1 MKKTKEMKVLSQ
13 KVTLQICLALYLQR
27 TIKDTKDILKLQ
39 SYREIIC
46 SSVRCGILRTLK
58 MSRKYWI
65 C

>member
-39 SYREIIC
+39 SYREIKC
-46 SSVRCGILRTLK
+46 SSVRCGILSTLLAL
-58 MSRKYWI
+58 
-65 C
+65 